1 MGRYGVLDP
10 PGRRSDNDDVMPI
23 TSDARLTRRARITSQ
38 HQITVPKAV
47 RDALGAR
54 PGDAL
59 EFERRGDTFVV
70 RRRPRVSVLDFAG
83 IAAGSAERLPAD
95 IKELKRRIRDGMAV
109 EVVAEQERIARDARR
124 ERP

>member
-1 MGRYGVLDP
+1 MT
-10 PGRRSDNDDVMPI
+10 I
-23 TSDARLTRRARITSQ
+23 TSDAKLTRRARITSQ

-59 EFERRGDTFVV
+59 EFERHGDAFVV
-70 RRRPRVSVLDFAG
+70 RRRARISVLDFAG
-83 IAAGSAERLPAD
+83 IAARSADRLPAD
-95 IKELKRRIRDGMAV
+95 IRELKRRIRDGMAA
-109 EVVAEQERIARDARR
+109 EVVAEQERIARDTGR